1 MIRLL
6 YNLLITLLTPLAFPY
21 WIVRSRAKGHS
32 WSSLGEALG
41 FLPAQT
47 STTAADPI
55 WFHAVSVGEV
65 QSSLPLLQRLR
76 DAQPSVPIVV
86 STGTAT
92 GRKLAEGQL
101 AGLVEFVFRAPL
113 DLPWCVSR
121 VFRRLQPRLLLVSET
136 ELWPNYFF
144 QANSLGIPAVIVNG
158 RISDRAAP
166 SYRRSRL
173 LFGPV
178 LRCARLI
185 LAQSETDRAR
195 FIAAGAT
202 PSTARVGGNLKYDI
216 DTAAGRT
223 ELSSD
228 MESALSQSGRRLLF
242 IAGSTREG
250 EEEMLVPT
258 LRALAEAVPDLLA
271 VVAPRHPHRFD
282 EAAAALEAADLPVYR
297 RSRLDTVPI
306 SNDAAVLVLD
316 SLGEL
321 AALYERADLVFVGGS
336 LNGWGGHNVL
346 EAVMHEKAVVVG
358 PHMQNFR
365 DIASDLLRVG
375 GLVQVQDAE
384 ELRETI
390 LSLAADP
397 SRRLRIGAAGKELS
411 KRKRGASDMAV
422 DEATRLYHSALPTHA
437 PSLTARL
444 GLALPTAA
452 WAAVARVRRWA
463 YGRGLLTA
471 QRLALPTLSVGNL
484 TVGGTGKTPMVA
496 WLVERLAERG
506 FPAAVLTRGYGR
518 DESHRT
524 RLVRAGETVDP
535 RLCGDEPAMLARRFA
550 ETAPSTFVAVSADRY
565 EAGRMLA
572 DRADP
577 EYLILDDGFQHMQLR
592 RSLNIVLLD
601 SRRPFGNGYTL
612 PLGRL
617 REPVSSLRDA
627 DIVLITRSRAGHE
640 HTALYEAVREASPGA
655 KIFRSRAVA
664 KDLVEAGTEKAHPI
678 DSLAGKRVACFCGIG
693 NASAFFRQGRELG
706 CEVVLERAYRDHHRY
721 SHRDLEELARSAE
734 AAGTEAL
741 LTTSKDVMNLGEA
754 ALPIPTYA
762 LRIDLVVDAA
772 EELLEVVLSL
782 RTV

>member
-21 WIVRSRAKGHS
+21 WIVRSLAKGHS

-65 QSSLPLLQRLR
+65 QSSLPLLQSLR

-144 QANSLGIPAVIVNG
+144 QAKSLGIPAVIVNG

-216 DTAAGRT
+216 DIAAGRRD
-223 ELSSD
+223 LPVD
-228 MESALSQSGRRLLF
+228 LESALGQSNRRLLF

-282 EAAAALEAADLPVYR
+282 EATAVLQATDLPVYR
-297 RSRLDTVPI
+297 RSRLDTDPI
-306 SNDAAVLVLD
+306 AHDATVLVLD

-346 EAVMHEKAVVVG
+346 EAVIHEKAVVVG

-471 QRLALPTLSVGNL
+471 QRLALPTVSVGNL

-550 ETAPSTFVAVSADRY
+550 ETAPSTFVAVGADRH
-565 EAGRMLA
+565 EAGRMIA

-577 EYLILDDGFQHMQLR
+577 EYLILDDGFQHMQLQ

-655 KIFRSRAVA
+655 KIFRSRTVA
-664 KDLVEAGTEKAHPI
+664 KDLVEAGTGKADRI

-734 AAGTEAL
+734 AAGAEAL

-762 LRIDLVVDAA
+762 LRIDLEVDAA

>member
-21 WIVRSRAKGHS
+21 WIVRSLAKGHS

-47 STTAADPI
+47 STTGADPI

-65 QSSLPLLQRLR
+65 QSSLPLLRRLR

-121 VFRRLQPRLLLVSET
+121 VFRRLQPRLLVVSET

-195 FIAAGAT
+195 FVAAGAT
-202 PSTARVGGNLKYDI
+202 PSTTRVGGNLKYDI
-216 DTAAGRT
+216 DVAAGRT
-223 ELSSD
+223 ELSD
-228 MESALSQSGRRLLF
+228 DIEAALSQSGRNLLF

-258 LRALAEAVPDLLA
+258 LRALAEAVPDVLA

-282 EAAAALEAADLPVYR
+282 EAAAALQAADLPVFR
-297 RSRLDTVPI
+297 RSRLDAVPI
-306 SNDAAVLVLD
+306 SHEAAVLVLD

-346 EAVMHEKAVVVG
+346 EAVIHEKAVVVG

-375 GLVQVQDAE
+375 GLVQVRGAE
-384 ELRETI
+384 ELRKTI

-397 SRRLRIGAAGKELS
+397 PRRRRVGAAGKELLH
-411 KRKRGASDMAV
+411 RNRGASDLAV
-422 DEATRLYHSALPTHA
+422 DEATRLYHGALPTHT

-452 WAAVARVRRWA
+452 WAAAARVRRWA

-471 QRLALPTLSVGNL
+471 RRLALPTVSVGNL

-518 DESHRT
+518 EESHRT
-524 RLVRAGETVDP
+524 QLVLAGEAVDP

-550 ETAPSTFVAVSADRY
+550 ETAPSTFVAVGADRY
-565 EAGRMLA
+565 EAGRMIA
-572 DRADP
+572 NRADP
-577 EYLILDDGFQHMQLR
+577 EYLILDDGFQHMQLQ

-627 DIVLITRSRAGHE
+627 DIVMIARDNARHE
-640 HTALYEAVREASPGA
+640 HTALHEAIREANPGT
-655 KIFRSRAVA
+655 KIFRSRTVA
-664 KDLVEAGTEKAHPI
+664 KDLVAVATGRIHQI
-678 DSLAGKRVACFCGIG
+678 DSLIGKRVACFCGIG
-693 NASAFFRQGRELG
+693 NASAFFLQGRELG
-706 CEVVLERAYRDHHRY
+706 YDVVLERAYRDHHRY
-721 SHRDLEELARSAE
+721 SRRDLEELARSAD
-734 AAGTEAL
+734 AAGAEAL

-762 LRIDLVVDAA
+762 LRIDLEVDAA
-772 EELLEVVLSL
+772 EELLEELVAL

>member
-21 WIVRSRAKGHS
+21 WIVRSLAKGHS
-32 WSSLGEALG
+32 WNSLVEALG
-41 FLPAQT
+41 FLPVQT
-47 STTAADPI
+47 STTDDDPI

-65 QSSLPLLQRLR
+65 QSSLPLLRRLR
-76 DAQPSVPIVV
+76 DAQPTVPIVV

-92 GRKLAEGQL
+92 GRKLAEAQL
-101 AGLVEFVFRAPL
+101 AGLVDFVFRAPI

-121 VFRRLQPRLLLVSET
+121 VFRRLQPRLLMVTET

-144 QANSLGIPAVIVNG
+144 QANSLGVPAVIVNG

-166 SYRRSRL
+166 RYRRSRL

-185 LAQSETDRAR
+185 LTQSETDRAR
-195 FIAAGAT
+195 FVAAGAA
-202 PSTARVGGNLKYDI
+202 PSTTRVGGNLKYDI
-216 DTAAGRT
+216 DMDASRR
-223 ELSSD
+223 ELPVD
-228 MESALSQSGRRLLF
+228 LDSALSQSDRRLLL

-258 LRALAEAVPDLLA
+258 LRALAGTVPRFLA
-271 VVAPRHPHRFD
+271 VLAPRHPHRFD
-282 EAAAALEAADLPVYR
+282 EAARVLQATGLPVYR
-297 RSRLDTVPI
+297 RSRLDSVPI
-306 SNDAAVLVLD
+306 SHDAAVLVLD

-321 AALYERADLVFVGGS
+321 AAVYERADLVFVGGS

-346 EAVMHEKAVVVG
+346 EAVIHEKAVVVG

-365 DIASDLLRVG
+365 DIASDLLGVG
-375 GLVQVQDAE
+375 GLVQVQDVG
-384 ELRETI
+384 ELPETL

-397 SRRLRIGAAGKELS
+397 SRRRKIGAAGKELLD
-411 KRKRGASDMAV
+411 RKCGAADRTAR
-422 DEATRLYHSALPTHA
+422 EAARLYGGSLPSHA

-444 GLALPTAA
+444 GLALPAAA
-452 WAAVARVRRWA
+452 WAGVARVRRWA
-463 YGRGLLTA
+463 YDRGLLTA
-471 QRLALPTLSVGNL
+471 QRLAPPIVSVGNL

-496 WLVERLAERG
+496 WLVEKLAEQG

-518 DESHRT
+518 NESHRT
-524 RLVRAGETVDP
+524 LLAYAGEAVDP
-535 RLCGDEPAMLARRFA
+535 HLCGDEPAMLAARFA
-550 ETAPSTFVAVSADRY
+550 ESAPSTVVAVGADRY
-565 EAGRMLA
+565 AAGRMVA
-572 DRADP
+572 DRADS
-577 EYLILDDGFQHMQLR
+577 EYLILDDGFQHMQLQ

-627 DIVLITRSRAGHE
+627 DIVMITRSYAGHE
-640 HTALYEAVREASPGA
+640 HTALYEAIREANPGA
-655 KIFRSRAVA
+655 KIFRSRTVA
-664 KDLVEAGTEKAHPI
+664 KDLVEVGTGRVHQV
-678 DSLAGKRVACFCGIG
+678 DGLMGKRVACFCGIG

-706 CEVVLERAYRDHHRY
+706 YDIVLERAYRDHHRY
-721 SHRDLEELARSAE
+721 SHRDVDELARSAE

-741 LTTSKDVMNLGEA
+741 LTTAKDVMNLGETT
-754 ALPIPTYA
+754 LPIPTYA
-762 LRIDLVVDAA
+762 LRIDLEVDA
-772 EELLEVVLSL
+772 EEALLEEILAL
-782 RTV
+782 RTA

>member
-21 WIVRSRAKGHS
+21 WIVRSLAKGHS

-41 FLPAQT
+41 FLPVQT
-47 STTAADPI
+47 STTDDDPI

-65 QSSLPLLQRLR
+65 QSSLPLLRRLR
-76 DAQPSVPIVV
+76 DAQPTVPIVV

-92 GRKLAEGQL
+92 GRQLAEAQL
-101 AGLVEFVFRAPL
+101 AGLVDLVFRAPL

-121 VFRRLQPRLLLVSET
+121 VFRRLQPRLLLVAET

-144 QANSLGIPAVIVNG
+144 QANSRGIPAVIVNG

-166 SYRRSRL
+166 RYRRSRL

-195 FIAAGAT
+195 FVAAGAA
-202 PSTARVGGNLKYDI
+202 PSTTRVGGNLKYDI
-216 DTAAGRT
+216 DIAAGRS
-223 ELSSD
+223 ELPVD
-228 MESALSQSGRRLLF
+228 LESALSQSDRRLLF

-271 VVAPRHPHRFD
+271 VVAPRHLHRFD
-282 EAAAALEAADLPVYR
+282 EAAKVLQAADLPVYR
-297 RSRLDTVPI
+297 RSGLESVPI
-306 SNDAAVLVLD
+306 SGAAAVLVLD

-346 EAVMHEKAVVVG
+346 EAIIHEKAVVVG

-365 DIASDLLRVG
+365 DIASDLLGVG
-375 GLVQVQDAE
+375 GLVQVQDIE
-384 ELRETI
+384 ELRETL

-397 SRRLRIGAAGKELS
+397 SRRRKIGAAGKELLD
-411 KRKRGASDMAV
+411 RKRGASDRTV
-422 DEATRLYHSALPTHA
+422 REATRLYGSSLPTHA
-437 PSLTARL
+437 PSLTSRL
-444 GLALPTAA
+444 ALALPTAA
-452 WAAVARVRRWA
+452 WAAGARVRRWA
-463 YGRGLLTA
+463 YDRGLLTA
-471 QRLALPTLSVGNL
+471 RRLAPPTVSVGNL
-484 TVGGTGKTPMVA
+484 TAGGTGKTPMVA

-506 FPAAVLTRGYGR
+506 APAAVLTRGYGR
-518 DESHRT
+518 DESHKP
-524 RLVRAGETVDP
+524 RLVYAGEAVDP
-535 RLCGDEPAMLARRFA
+535 RLCGDEPAMLAGRFA
-550 ETAPSTFVAVSADRY
+550 ESAPSTLVSVGADRHA
-565 EAGRMLA
+565 AGRMVA
-572 DRADP
+572 DRADS
-577 EYLILDDGFQHMQLR
+577 EYLILDDGFQHMQLQ
-592 RSLNIVLLD
+592 RSLDIVLLD

-627 DIVLITRSRAGHE
+627 DIVMITRSNAGHE
-640 HTALYEAVREASPGA
+640 YTALYEAIREANPGA
-655 KIFRSRAVA
+655 KIFRSRTVA
-664 KDLVEAGTEKAHPI
+664 KDLVEVETGRVHQV
-678 DSLAGKRVACFCGIG
+678 DGLMGKRVACFCGIG

-706 CEVVLERAYRDHHRY
+706 YDIVLERAYRDHHRY
-721 SHRDLEELARSAE
+721 SRRDLEELARSAE
-734 AAGTEAL
+734 AAGAEAL
-741 LTTSKDVMNLGEA
+741 LTTSKDIMNLGEA
-754 ALPIPTYA
+754 TLPIPTYA
-762 LRIDLVVDAA
+762 LRIDLEVDDE
-772 EELLEVVLSL
+772 EELLEDVLAL
-782 RTV
+782 RTA